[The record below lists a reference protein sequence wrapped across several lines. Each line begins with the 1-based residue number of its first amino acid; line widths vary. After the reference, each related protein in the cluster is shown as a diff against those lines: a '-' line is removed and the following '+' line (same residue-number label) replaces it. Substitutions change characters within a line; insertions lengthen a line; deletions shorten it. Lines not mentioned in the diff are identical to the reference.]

1 MKDKKILLINAF
13 KMKLRKKVCYHKWT
27 NFLMMNWDLQW
38 LNKKKFNKLLKSIY
52 RIINNL
58 SILIR
63 IYSLLILMEKEQNK
77 LLSIKNKFKLQ
88 NKLLI
93 IIKNKIKFKIL

>member
-1 MKDKKILLINAF
+1 M
-13 KMKLRKKVCYHKWT
+13 
-27 NFLMMNWDLQW
+27 
-38 LNKKKFNKLLKSIY
+38 Y

-93 IIKNKIKFKIL
+93 KIKNKIKFKIL